1 MPFNWIGP
9 AATVGGAV
17 LGNLLGGDDRKA
29 QQKANAANEARYGQA
44 LGYGQAGMGI
54 LDNAIRASRATR
66 TAALGKA
73 EAGVKYGRDQ
83 IESVGGA
90 ERNRIAENFQK
101 EKAANTAGSMQRG
114 LFNTSTLDAAN
125 RGASIDMNRANLEL
139 TDRLAELRSGY
150 ALNEAAFLLN
160 AYRDDASAGVSD
172 AMKQNSL
179 IDRQIGIITGRTD
192 VAAQNG
198 GAALGGQLAGQF
210 GDLLSSI
217 LKDDVVLS

>member
-1 MPFNWIGP
+1 MWQSLIPLAVQIG
-9 AATVGGAV
+9 GGILGNV
-17 LGNLLGGDDRKA
+17 LGGSDRKA
-29 QQKANAANEARYGQA
+29 QRKANAANEARYGQA
-44 LGYGQAGMGI
+44 LGYGQAGMGL
-54 LDNAIRASRATR
+54 LDNAIRAGRAARDKGIAQAETGSRYA
-66 TAALGKA
+66 
-73 EAGVKYGRDQ
+73 RDQ

-90 ERNRIAENFQK
+90 ERRRIAESFQQ
-101 EKAANTAGSMQRG
+101 EKGANASSAMQRG
-114 LFNTSTLDAAN
+114 LYNTSVLDAAN